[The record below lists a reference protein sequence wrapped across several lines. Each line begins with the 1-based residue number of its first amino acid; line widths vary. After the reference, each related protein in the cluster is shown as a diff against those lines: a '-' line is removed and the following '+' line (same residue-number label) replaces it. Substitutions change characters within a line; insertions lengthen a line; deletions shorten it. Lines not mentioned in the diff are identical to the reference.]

1 MIVLLKL
8 YWKIIVKFVSYMMAI
23 GTPML
28 IAWGRPQ

>member
-1 MIVLLKL
+1 MVLLKSFMEI
-8 YWKIIVKFVSYMMAI
+8 KVKFVSYMKAI